1 MSSAYA
7 ARRSVMPKQRQP
19 APRRSQRPR
28 PTPAARGTTD
38 RVGSKGDEAKSPN
51 EATTGAAADAVVAE
65 LRIGPGKQGAV
76 ATVRGTTRLIELA
89 AKWMYI
95 LRNRSRWAKD
105 DNLKINIGETAKDD
119 LAELGID
126 EAAVMKICDSEL
138 RHVEVTFF
146 DDHPTS
152 RTSSPAQAAAMAF
165 PWEFV
170 LSSAT
175 RKGRAETL
183 LVTRLLLRD
192 WPRARGSLDR
202 LLFVESAP
210 GRLQGFYSFASERA
224 RLRAATGRREW
235 ALSESDSLRRLPERI
250 LMHTPNV
257 IHLSAIDNHQAAQI
271 IPGFYDDPEIRK
283 ALPNGPDDGMMMRRV
298 STERSLPPEEP
309 VPYDKLAENL
319 IPDRIATRPWLVTC
333 NLYYSSARIA
343 QECIRRGA
351 QAAIGF
357 QDEVDDELAELFF
370 QEFYRAWYADRSAGL
385 PKAFGQAWKALQT
398 HRQQL
403 FGTGIVLWLAV
414 SAFDGQ
420 RRPALGRREE
430 MDVALAKLPTDPQRK
445 ATRRQP
451 ITEVLQVELKVP
463 PTVNYSL
470 LHNARPFLTKFTL
483 NKLVKHTLDEIT
495 VTVDLNVGD
504 GSLPFRYTERLLES
518 SQRDVS
524 RLVRV
529 PLTAP
534 LLRSL
539 RERVQTTLYA
549 KVSWDGR
556 VAHESTES
564 VTLLPVDEWLDDTK
578 ENPWLP
584 SFVLPRDP
592 AIVKII
598 SAARQYL
605 VTLLDDTTASFD
617 GYQSVTGERTPPL
630 ENVDLQVRAIWA
642 ALVNEFKLLYIN
654 PPPAYSKQSQRLR
667 TPSEILDSGSGTC
680 IDLALLL
687 AACLEYIEVYPVLVL
702 LSGHCFVGYWRNCD
716 NHEEF
721 RRVRHVPK
729 STPTEV
735 GRLSRASAVS
745 LVDEYEWRLTGQQFD
760 EIRHYLR
767 TDKLLFL
774 EATGLCFEYSFADAL
789 EEGASNLSRADFDS
803 LLDIR
808 LARTA
813 EPPVT
818 PLPIIGLT
826 GGGKR

>member
-1 MSSAYA
+1 
-7 ARRSVMPKQRQP
+7 MPKQRQP
-19 APRRSQRPR
+19 LSRSSSLSRSRGSARRVAAK
-28 PTPAARGTTD
+28 TGGKAAAAKIPAN
-38 RVGSKGDEAKSPN
+38 PP
-51 EATTGAAADAVVAE
+51 TGAPADPVVAE
-65 LRIGPGKQGAV
+65 LRIGPGKDGSV
-76 ATVRGTTRLIELA
+76 AEIRGTGTLIEMA

-95 LRNRSRWAKD
+95 LRNRSRWAMD
-105 DNLKINIGETAKDD
+105 DELKIEIGETAKDD
-119 LAELGID
+119 LAKLGVD
-126 EAAVMKICDSEL
+126 DAAVLKICGSEW

-146 DDHPTS
+146 DDHVTG
-152 RTSSPAQAAAMAF
+152 RTSTPAQAAAMAF

-175 RKGRAETL
+175 RKTRAETL
-183 LVTRLLLRD
+183 LITRVLPRP
-192 WPRARGSLDR
+192 WPWPGMPVDLDK

-210 GRLQGFYSFASERA
+210 GRLEGFYSFESERA

-235 ALSESDSLRRLPERI
+235 GLSQSDPLRRLPDRI
-250 LMHTPNV
+250 RKHKPNV
-257 IHLSAIDNHQAAQI
+257 IHVSAIDNHQAAQI
-271 IPGFYDDPEIRK
+271 IHGFYDDPEIEK
-283 ALPNGPDDGMMMRRV
+283 TLQNGPDDGIMMRRV

-309 VPYDKLAENL
+309 VPYDELAKHL
-319 IPDRIATRPWLVTC
+319 FPDGIARKPWLVTC
-333 NLYYSSARIA
+333 NMYYSSARIA
-343 QECIRRGA
+343 PECIRRGA
-351 QAAIGF
+351 QAAVGF

-370 QEFYRAWYADRSAGL
+370 QEFYRAWYGDRGAGL
-385 PKAFGQAWKALQT
+385 PKAFGQAWKALQN

-403 FGTGIVLWLAV
+403 YGTGIVLWLAR
-414 SAFDGQ
+414 SAFTMQ
-420 RRPALGRREE
+420 RRPALGKAGDT
-430 MDVALAKLPTDPQRK
+430 DVAIRKLPTNPQRN

-483 NKLVKHTLDEIT
+483 NKLVKHSLDEIS

-524 RLVRV
+524 SLVRV

-534 LLRSL
+534 ILRSL

-564 VTLLPVDEWLDDTK
+564 VTLLPVDEWLDDTT

-617 GYQSVTGERTPPL
+617 GYQSVTDVANPPL
-630 ENVDLQVRAIWA
+630 ENVDMQVRAIWA
-642 ALVNEFKLLYIN
+642 AIVNEFKLLYVN

-716 NHEEF
+716 DHEEF
-721 RRVRHVPK
+721 RRVCHVPK
-729 STPTEV
+729 STPIEV

-808 LARTA
+808 LARSA

-826 GGGKR
+826 GGMKS

>member
-1 MSSAYA
+1 
-7 ARRSVMPKQRQP
+7 MPKQRQP
-19 APRRSQRPR
+19 LSRASSLSRSRGSVRRVAAKTGGRAAAANSPAN
-28 PTPAARGTTD
+28 TP
-38 RVGSKGDEAKSPN
+38 
-51 EATTGAAADAVVAE
+51 TGAPADPAVAE
-65 LRIGPGKQGAV
+65 LRIGPGTAGSV
-76 ATVRGTTRLIELA
+76 AQIRGTATLIELA

-105 DNLKINIGETAKDD
+105 DDLKIEIGETAKDD
-119 LAELGID
+119 LAKLGVD
-126 EAAVMKICDSEL
+126 DAAVLKICGSEL
-138 RHVEVTFF
+138 RHTEVTFF
-146 DDHPTS
+146 DDHATS
-152 RTSSPAQAAAMAF
+152 RTSTPAQAAAMAF

-175 RKGRAETL
+175 RKARAETL
-183 LVTRLLLRD
+183 LVTRVLPRPWL
-192 WPRARGSLDR
+192 WPGTPVDLDK

-210 GRLQGFYSFASERA
+210 GRLEGFYSFESERA
-224 RLRAATGRREW
+224 RLRAATGRRQW
-235 ALSESDSLRRLPERI
+235 AVSESDSLRRLPDRI
-250 LMHTPNV
+250 RMHKPNV
-257 IHLSAIDNHQAAQI
+257 VHLSAIDNHQAAQI
-271 IPGFYDDPEIRK
+271 IHGFYDDPEIDK
-283 ALPNGPDDGMMMRRV
+283 LLPNGPDDGIMMRRV

-309 VPYDKLAENL
+309 VPYDELAEHL
-319 IPDRIATRPWLVTC
+319 LPKEIKPKPWLVTC
-333 NLYYSSARIA
+333 NMYYSSARIA
-343 QECIRRGA
+343 PECIRRGA
-351 QAAIGF
+351 QAAVGF

-370 QEFYRAWYADRSAGL
+370 QEFYRAWYADQGAGL
-385 PKAFGQAWKALQT
+385 PNAFGQAWKALQT

-403 FGTGIVLWLAV
+403 YGTGIVLWLAR
-414 SAFDGQ
+414 SAFSMR
-420 RRPALGRREE
+420 RRPALGKPGET
-430 MDVALAKLPTDPQRK
+430 AAAIQKLPTNPQRQ
-445 ATRRQP
+445 AARRQP

-483 NKLVKHTLDEIT
+483 NKLVKHSLDEIS

-524 RLVRV
+524 SLVRV

-564 VTLLPVDEWLDDTK
+564 VTLLPVDEWLDDST

-598 SAARQYL
+598 AAARQYL

-617 GYQSVTGERTPPL
+617 GYQSVTGVTHPPL
-630 ENVDLQVRAIWA
+630 ENVDMQVRAIWA
-642 ALVNEFKLLYIN
+642 AIVNEFKLLYVN

-702 LSGHCFVGYWRNCD
+702 LTGHCFVGYWRNCD
-716 NHEEF
+716 DHEEF
-721 RRVRHVPK
+721 RRVCHVPK
-729 STPTEV
+729 STPIEV
-735 GRLSRASAVS
+735 GRLSRVSAVS
-745 LVDEYEWRLTGQQFD
+745 LVDEYEWRLTGQQFG

-808 LARTA
+808 LARSA

-826 GGGKR
+826 GGTES

>member
-1 MSSAYA
+1 
-7 ARRSVMPKQRQP
+7 MPKQRQP
-19 APRRSQRPR
+19 LSRSSSPSRSRGGVRRVAAKTGGKAAAANS
-28 PTPAARGTTD
+28 PAHTQ
-38 RVGSKGDEAKSPN
+38 
-51 EATTGAAADAVVAE
+51 TGAPADPAVAE
-65 LRIGPGKQGAV
+65 LRIGPGTNGSV
-76 ATVRGTTRLIELA
+76 AQIRGTATLIELA

-105 DNLKINIGETAKDD
+105 DDLKIEIGETAKDD
-119 LAELGID
+119 LAKLGVD
-126 EAAVMKICDSEL
+126 DAAVLKICGSEW
-138 RHVEVTFF
+138 RHTEVTFF
-146 DDHPTS
+146 DDHVTS
-152 RTSSPAQAAAMAF
+152 RTSTPAQAAAMAF

-175 RKGRAETL
+175 RNARAETL
-183 LVTRLLLRD
+183 LVTGVLPRPWLWPGTPVDLEKLLY
-192 WPRARGSLDR
+192 
-202 LLFVESAP
+202 VESAP
-210 GRLQGFYSFASERA
+210 GRLEGFYSFESERA
-224 RLRAATGRREW
+224 RLRAATGRRQW
-235 ALSESDSLRRLPERI
+235 ALSESDSLRRLPDRI
-250 LMHTPNV
+250 RMHKPNV
-257 IHLSAIDNHQAAQI
+257 IHVSAIDNHQAAQI
-271 IPGFYDDPEIRK
+271 IHGFYDDPEIEK
-283 ALPNGPDDGMMMRRV
+283 LLPNGPDDGIMMRRD

-309 VPYDKLAENL
+309 VPYDELAKHILPET
-319 IPDRIATRPWLVTC
+319 IKPKPWLVTC
-333 NLYYSSARIA
+333 NMYYSSARIA
-343 QECIRRGA
+343 PECIRRGV
-351 QAAIGF
+351 QAAVGF

-370 QEFYRAWYADRSAGL
+370 QEFYRAWYTDQGAGL
-385 PKAFGQAWKALQT
+385 PNAFGQAWKALQT

-403 FGTGIVLWLAV
+403 YGTGIVLWLAR
-414 SAFDGQ
+414 SAFSMR
-420 RRPALGRREE
+420 RRPALGKPGET
-430 MDVALAKLPTDPQRK
+430 DVAIPKLPTNPQRK
-445 ATRRQP
+445 AARRQP

-483 NKLVKHTLDEIT
+483 NKLVKHSLDEIS

-524 RLVRV
+524 SLVRV

-564 VTLLPVDEWLDDTK
+564 VTLLPVDEWLDDTT

-605 VTLLDDTTASFD
+605 VTLLDDTAASFD
-617 GYQSVTGERTPPL
+617 GYQSVTDVANPPL
-630 ENVDLQVRAIWA
+630 ENVDMQVRAIWA
-642 ALVNEFKLLYIN
+642 AIVNEFKLLYVN

-716 NHEEF
+716 DHEEF
-721 RRVRHVPK
+721 RRVYHVPK
-729 STPTEV
+729 STPIEV

-745 LVDEYEWRLTGQQFD
+745 LVDEYEWRLTGQQFG

-808 LARTA
+808 LARSA

-826 GGGKR
+826 GGTES